1 MKKLDIGNSDFKSI
15 IENNNYYVDKSL
27 LIQEVI
33 DTQKQVLLIPRPRR
47 FGKTM
52 NLLMLKYFF
61 ENGKPENEKLFMN
74 LDIWKT
80 EAEIRE
86 KRGKYPVIYLTFKDA
101 KANTWEVV
109 YKYIVAEI
117 VKIYSKNDYL
127 LEGNLLKQHEKNDF
141 NTILNEKADIA
152 KYGNSLRQ
160 LSEYLHRYHKEK
172 VVILVDEY
180 DTPIQS
186 GYNRYYDDVV
196 PFMRNLLSG
205 AFKDNLYL
213 YKGAITGIL
222 QISRESIFSGL
233 NNLGVYTVLDNR
245 FSDKFGFIESE
256 VKQIIMDLQVPTEY
270 EEIKKWYDGYN
281 IGNTTDI
288 YNPWSILNYIV
299 EYQDGFKPYWVN
311 TSSDDLLKESIKHK
325 DATDSRELILQLIN
339 NEPIVKDIYENFV
352 FTDMDAKKELI
363 WTLMLFSGY
372 LTIGKKLGIVR
383 YELRIPNYEI
393 KFVFQNI
400 ILDWFEVEVKILKK
414 LLEDTANDLV
424 TNQLEKFAEGFKK
437 IIGDTFSYYD
447 TENEPVVRYALRA
460 THQPEK
466 VYHSYVLGLLA
477 ILSDDY
483 IIRSNRESGEGRYD
497 ILMIPHD
504 KTKNGV
510 VIEIKKIEKKKRESE
525 KRRKE
530 RIGKE
535 LKSALAQIEEN
546 QYYKELIE
554 HKVVNIIKVP
564 IVFLGKTAYL

>member
-1 MKKLDIGNSDFKSI
+1 M
-15 IENNNYYVDKSL
+15 
-27 LIQEVI
+27 
-33 DTQKQVLLIPRPRR
+33 
-47 FGKTM
+47 
-52 NLLMLKYFF
+52 
-61 ENGKPENEKLFMN
+61 
-74 LDIWKT
+74 
-80 EAEIRE
+80 
-86 KRGKYPVIYLTFKDA
+86 
-101 KANTWEVV
+101 
-109 YKYIVAEI
+109 
-117 VKIYSKNDYL
+117 
-127 LEGNLLKQHEKNDF
+127 
-141 NTILNEKADIA
+141 
-152 KYGNSLRQ
+152 
-160 LSEYLHRYHKEK
+160 
-172 VVILVDEY
+172 
-180 DTPIQS
+180 
-186 GYNRYYDDVV
+186 
-196 PFMRNLLSG
+196 
-205 AFKDNLYL
+205 
-213 YKGAITGIL
+213 
-222 QISRESIFSGL
+222 
-233 NNLGVYTVLDNR
+233 
-245 FSDKFGFIESE
+245 
-256 VKQIIMDLQVPTEY
+256 
-270 EEIKKWYDGYN
+270 
-281 IGNTTDI
+281 
-288 YNPWSILNYIV
+288 
-299 EYQDGFKPYWVN
+299 N
-311 TSSDDLLKESIKHK
+311 TSSDDLLKERIKHK

-352 FTDMDAKKELI
+352 FTDMDAKRELI

-372 LTIGKKLGIVR
+372 LTIVR

-393 KFVFQNI
+393 KFVFQSI
-400 ILDWFEVEVKILKK
+400 ILDWFEVEVKIIKK

-447 TENEPVVRYALRA
+447 TENE
-460 THQPEK
+460 PEK

>member
-1 MKKLDIGNSDFKSI
+1 M
-15 IENNNYYVDKSL
+15 
-27 LIQEVI
+27 
-33 DTQKQVLLIPRPRR
+33 
-47 FGKTM
+47 
-52 NLLMLKYFF
+52 
-61 ENGKPENEKLFMN
+61 
-74 LDIWKT
+74 
-80 EAEIRE
+80 
-86 KRGKYPVIYLTFKDA
+86 
-101 KANTWEVV
+101 
-109 YKYIVAEI
+109 
-117 VKIYSKNDYL
+117 
-127 LEGNLLKQHEKNDF
+127 
-141 NTILNEKADIA
+141 
-152 KYGNSLRQ
+152 
-160 LSEYLHRYHKEK
+160 
-172 VVILVDEY
+172 
-180 DTPIQS
+180 
-186 GYNRYYDDVV
+186 
-196 PFMRNLLSG
+196 
-205 AFKDNLYL
+205 
-213 YKGAITGIL
+213 
-222 QISRESIFSGL
+222 
-233 NNLGVYTVLDNR
+233 
-245 FSDKFGFIESE
+245 
-256 VKQIIMDLQVPTEY
+256 
-270 EEIKKWYDGYN
+270 
-281 IGNTTDI
+281 
-288 YNPWSILNYIV
+288 
-299 EYQDGFKPYWVN
+299 N
-311 TSSDDLLKESIKHK
+311 TSSDDLLKERIKHK